1 MLEPGLDVKRR
12 PAYNHVQMLLAGDV
26 GGTKTLMGLFARGES
41 RPAAVEER
49 VYRTLDFP
57 DFGAL
62 TLQFL
67 KDTSTAAAD
76 IEVASFG
83 VAGPVAGTVA
93 RLTNVPWVVDLAA
106 LRRRVPVRS
115 AHLLN
120 DLEALAWS
128 IPVLEE
134 REIDV
139 LYEGQADPG
148 GNAALIAAGT
158 GLGIALLPNIGGRFV
173 PKASEGGHA
182 DFAPRRP
189 LEQVLASAL
198 IGEFGRAEIERV
210 ISGPGIAHIHRVLYP
225 HQCQTLTPMPPT
237 DNLPAAI
244 SYAALEAGC
253 VSCTHTLE
261 LFVSAYGASAGNL
274 ALTTLSTAGLYLG
287 GGIAPRI
294 LPALRWPMF
303 LEAFLDK
310 APMNDLI
317 SRVPVKVIVNP
328 GAGLLGAA
336 THAQHVA
343 ERSSS

>member
-1 MLEPGLDVKRR
+1 
-12 PAYNHVQMLLAGDV
+12 MLLAGDIS
-26 GGTKTLMGLFARGES
+26 GTKTLMGLFARGES
-41 RPAAVEER
+41 RPTAIKER
-49 VYRTLDFP
+49 AYRTLDFP

-62 TLQFL
+62 ALQFL
-67 KDTSTAAAD
+67 EDTSTAAAD

-83 VAGPVAGTVA
+83 VAGPVAGTLA

-134 REIDV
+134 REIEV
-139 LYEGQADPG
+139 LYEGHADPA

-158 GLGIALLPNIGGRFV
+158 GLGIALLPNIGGHLI

-198 IGEFGRAEIERV
+198 VDEFGRADIERV
-210 ISGPGIAHIHRVLYP
+210 VSGPGIAHIHRVLYP
-225 HQCQTLTPMPPT
+225 HQCETLTPMPSN

-261 LFVSAYGASAGNL
+261 LFVSAYGATAGNL

-294 LPALRWPMF
+294 LAALRWPMF

-310 APMNDLI
+310 APMNHLI

-328 GAGLLGAA
+328 AAGLIGAA
-336 THAQHVA
+336 THASA
-343 ERSSS
+343 FTKKTGD

>member
-1 MLEPGLDVKRR
+1 
-12 PAYNHVQMLLAGDV
+12 MLLAGDV
-26 GGTKTLMGLFARGES
+26 GGTKTLMGLFARRDS
-41 RPAAVEER
+41 RPAEIEVRA
-49 VYRTLDFP
+49 YRTLDFA

-83 VAGPVAGTVA
+83 VAGPVAGTLA
-93 RLTNVPWVVDLAA
+93 RLTNVPWVVDLGA
-106 LRRRVPVRS
+106 LSQRVPVRS

-134 REIDV
+134 REIEV
-139 LYEGQADPG
+139 LYEGHTDPL

-158 GLGIALLPNIGGRFV
+158 GLGIALLPNIDGRLI
-173 PKASEGGHA
+173 PRASEGGHA

-189 LEQVLASAL
+189 LEQVLATAL
-198 IGEFGRAEIERV
+198 IDEFGRADIERV
-210 ISGPGIAHIHRVLYP
+210 VSGPGIAHIHRVLYP
-225 HQCQTLTPMPPT
+225 HRCETLTPMPSN

-244 SYAALEAGC
+244 SFAALEAGC

-274 ALTTLSTAGLYLG
+274 ALTSLSTAGLYLG

-310 APMNDLI
+310 APMNHLI
-317 SRVPVKVIVNP
+317 SRVPVRVIVNP
-328 GAGLLGAA
+328 RAGLLGAA
-336 THAQHVA
+336 TYAQA
-343 ERSSS
+343 KNRRSGV